1 MTWAELYSE
10 AARPTLEEIDAY
22 AHTPL
27 WPQLRAYLAAAYGA
41 GPRLE
46 YSRCGLEPGWNVK
59 FRRGSKSLC
68 TVYLRPGFVT
78 AMVSVAPKDE
88 EAAQMAL
95 LTCTAET
102 QAVYHRSAASKMG
115 RWLMLDITSPE
126 MLEDVKALLAVR
138 VKPGRVSTPPFAR
151 TARAI
156 LERNMLC
163 LLSISTFIR
172 NSAYWTAPAA
182 SGTCP
187 AS

>member
-88 EAAQMAL
+88 EAAQMVL
-95 LTCTAET
+95 LTCTTIGPLHPKWAAGSCWT
-102 QAVYHRSAASKMG
+102 SRHRRCWRM
-115 RWLMLDITSPE
+115 
-126 MLEDVKALLAVR
+126 
-138 VKPGRVSTPPFAR
+138 
-151 TARAI
+151 
-156 LERNMLC
+156 
-163 LLSISTFIR
+163 
-172 NSAYWTAPAA
+172 
-182 SGTCP
+182 
-187 AS
+187 

>member
-46 YSRCGLEPGWNVK
+46 YS
-59 FRRGSKSLC
+59 KSLC

-88 EAAQMAL
+88 EAAQMVL

-138 VKPGRVSTPPFAR
+138 VKPA
-151 TARAI
+151 
-156 LERNMLC
+156 E
-163 LLSISTFIR
+163 
-172 NSAYWTAPAA
+172 
-182 SGTCP
+182 
-187 AS
+187 

>member
-10 AARPTLEEIDAY
+10 AARPTLEEMAALMY
-22 AHTPL
+22 AGINIGNTMAPL

-88 EAAQMAL
+88 EAAQMVL

-138 VKPGRVSTPPFAR
+138 VKPA
-151 TARAI
+151 
-156 LERNMLC
+156 E
-163 LLSISTFIR
+163 
-172 NSAYWTAPAA
+172 
-182 SGTCP
+182 
-187 AS
+187 

>member
-88 EAAQMAL
+88 EAAQMVL

-126 MLEDVKALLAVR
+126 MLEDVKALLA
-138 VKPGRVSTPPFAR
+138 
-151 TARAI
+151 RAI

>member
-1 MTWAELYSE
+1 MKE
-10 AARPTLEEIDAY
+10 
-22 AHTPL
+22 
-27 WPQLRAYLAAAYGA
+27 
-41 GPRLE
+41 RLKKLKTILKTSVL
-46 YSRCGLEPGWNVK
+46 SRLSIIWNVK

-88 EAAQMAL
+88 EAAQMVL

-138 VKPGRVSTPPFAR
+138 VKPA
-151 TARAI
+151 
-156 LERNMLC
+156 E
-163 LLSISTFIR
+163 
-172 NSAYWTAPAA
+172 
-182 SGTCP
+182 
-187 AS
+187 

>member
-78 AMVSVAPKDE
+78 AMVSVAPK
-88 EAAQMAL
+88 
-95 LTCTAET
+95 
-102 QAVYHRSAASKMG
+102 S
-115 RWLMLDITSPE
+115 
-126 MLEDVKALLAVR
+126 
-138 VKPGRVSTPPFAR
+138 
-151 TARAI
+151 
-156 LERNMLC
+156 
-163 LLSISTFIR
+163 
-172 NSAYWTAPAA
+172 
-182 SGTCP
+182 
-187 AS
+187 

>member
-1 MTWAELYSE
+1 MTWAELYLE

-41 GPRLE
+41 GPQLE

-88 EAAQMAL
+88 EAAQMVL

-138 VKPGRVSTPPFAR
+138 VKPA
-151 TARAI
+151 
-156 LERNMLC
+156 E
-163 LLSISTFIR
+163 
-172 NSAYWTAPAA
+172 
-182 SGTCP
+182 
-187 AS
+187 

>member
-10 AARPTLEEIDAY
+10 ARGPRWRKSTPMRIRPFGL
-22 AHTPL
+22 
-27 WPQLRAYLAAAYGA
+27 QLRAYLAAAYGA

-88 EAAQMAL
+88 EAAQMVL

-138 VKPGRVSTPPFAR
+138 VKPA
-151 TARAI
+151 
-156 LERNMLC
+156 E
-163 LLSISTFIR
+163 
-172 NSAYWTAPAA
+172 
-182 SGTCP
+182 
-187 AS
+187 

>member
-46 YSRCGLEPGWNVK
+46 YSWCGLEPGWNVK

-88 EAAQMAL
+88 EAAQMVL

-138 VKPGRVSTPPFAR
+138 VKPA
-151 TARAI
+151 
-156 LERNMLC
+156 E
-163 LLSISTFIR
+163 
-172 NSAYWTAPAA
+172 
-182 SGTCP
+182 
-187 AS
+187 

>member
-22 AHTPL
+22 AHTTL

-41 GPRLE
+41 GPQLE

-88 EAAQMAL
+88 EAAQMVL

-115 RWLMLDITSPE
+115 HWLMLDITPPE

-138 VKPGRVSTPPFAR
+138 VKPAG
-151 TARAI
+151 
-156 LERNMLC
+156 
-163 LLSISTFIR
+163 
-172 NSAYWTAPAA
+172 
-182 SGTCP
+182 
-187 AS
+187 

>member
-1 MTWAELYSE
+1 MTLYSE

-88 EAAQMAL
+88 EAAQMVL
-95 LTCTAET
+95 LTCTA
-102 QAVYHRSAASKMG
+102 VPHHG
-115 RWLMLDITSPE
+115 
-126 MLEDVKALLAVR
+126 
-138 VKPGRVSTPPFAR
+138 
-151 TARAI
+151 
-156 LERNMLC
+156 
-163 LLSISTFIR
+163 
-172 NSAYWTAPAA
+172 
-182 SGTCP
+182 
-187 AS
+187 